1 MNVAGCRVL
10 GRIGI
15 MDDEIHRELEK
26 EFKKSTRIGP
36 GRVPLRIVVL
46 VLVATLA
53 GFVALALA
61 TM

>member
-10 GRIGI
+10 ARVGI
-15 MDDEIHRELEK
+15 MDDEIHREREK
-26 EFKKSTRIGP
+26 EFKKSPRIGTS
-36 GRVPLRIVVL
+36 RVPLRIAVL